1 VSNLESQKTIINLYR
16 NDLAKMKIRLMS
28 NGLSPEMREDNI
40 VQLLHL
46 SVVSCVDED

>member
-1 VSNLESQKTIINLYR
+1 
-16 NDLAKMKIRLMS
+16 MKIRLMS

-46 SVVSCVDED
+46 SVVLAAEVKILIEIFAPIGKQRRHR